1 MCHECNF
8 AHATPRPKGL
18 FDVGWHDSC
27 HCQPAKEGLGMA
39 ETLKR
44 YYRNQAVNELVSA
57 LLDDVKKQALLLLSG
72 PITAR

>member
-1 MCHECNF
+1 MRLDGPKDCLTWDGTIRASLPCLP
-8 AHATPRPKGL
+8 PR
-18 FDVGWHDSC
+18 
-27 HCQPAKEGLGMA
+27 GLGLA